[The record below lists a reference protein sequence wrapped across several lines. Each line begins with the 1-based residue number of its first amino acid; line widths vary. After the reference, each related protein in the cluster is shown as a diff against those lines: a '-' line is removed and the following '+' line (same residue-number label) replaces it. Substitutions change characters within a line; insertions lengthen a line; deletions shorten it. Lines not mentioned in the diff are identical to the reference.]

1 MSDIEAPIIAL
12 PQEEPPE
19 RDTYQERCGISKNA
33 IIFIVI
39 FTIFGITLIF
49 ITSFG
54 IIPLA
59 PTIRALITVIGVIL
73 STPILYLFF
82 HLYHYFIP
90 PLFPSAEDNDNDNE
104 NEATTTMV

>member
-1 MSDIEAPIIAL
+1 MSDIEAPIISL
-12 PQEEPPE
+12 SQEDQPE
-19 RDTYQERCGISKNA
+19 RDSYQEKCGISRNA
-33 IIFIVI
+33 IILIVI
-39 FTIFGITLIF
+39 FTIFGITLII

-73 STPILYLFF
+73 STPILVLFF

-90 PLFPSAEDNDNDNE
+90 PLFPSVEDNENDNE
-104 NEATTTMV
+104 NEATTMA